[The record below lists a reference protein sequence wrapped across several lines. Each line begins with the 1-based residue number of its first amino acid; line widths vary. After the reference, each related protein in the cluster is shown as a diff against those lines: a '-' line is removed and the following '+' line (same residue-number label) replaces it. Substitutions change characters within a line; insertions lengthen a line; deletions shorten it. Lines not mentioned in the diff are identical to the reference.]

1 MKNGFGKAWIITGMI
16 VLLSATATLAQTV
29 YSSPQGKKYHTA
41 DCRLSGEAEAMTRT
55 AARKAGK
62 VACDICKPN
71 SLGNAKLSQCTGK
84 TADGTRCKRLTANQ
98 NKKCFQH
105 QG

>member
-1 MKNGFGKAWIITGMI
+1 MKIRIAHVLALTGFMW
-16 VLLSATATLAQTV
+16 VSAFLATAQTV
-29 YSSPQGKKYHTA
+29 YSAAHGKKYHTA
-41 DCRLSGEAEAMTRT
+41 DCRLSGDAEGMTRA

-62 VACDICKPN
+62 SACNICQPN
-71 SLGNAKLSQCTGK
+71 RLGNAKLSPCSGQ
-84 TADGTRCKRLTANQ
+84 TADGTRCKRLTANR